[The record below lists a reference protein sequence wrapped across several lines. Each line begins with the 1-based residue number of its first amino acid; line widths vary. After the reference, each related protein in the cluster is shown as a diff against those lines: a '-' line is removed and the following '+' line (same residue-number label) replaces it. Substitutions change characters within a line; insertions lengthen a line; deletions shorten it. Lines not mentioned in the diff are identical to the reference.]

1 MVERYK
7 LKAAYKPSSLDKQY
21 LKQAE
26 QNGWK
31 RHSTALRGKFRSK
44 FQKLMV
50 YKAFALKQL
59 LRRAY

>member
-1 MVERYK
+1 MVEPYK

-31 RHSTALRGKFRSK
+31 RHSMVLRAEFRSK
-44 FQKLMV
+44 FQKLMA

-59 LRRAY
+59 LRTAY

>member
-1 MVERYK
+1 MVEPYK
-7 LKAAYKPSSLDKQY
+7 LKAAYKPSSLDKRY

-31 RHSTALRGKFRSK
+31 RHSMASRGKFRSK

-50 YKAFALKQL
+50 YKTFALEQL
-59 LRRAY
+59 LRTAY